1 MRHVSRRYIA
11 TSTLCVMLTIFCH
24 SVYVAVGPFHKRPKR
39 SVQHLVVVV
48 EHRMTLHV
56 LRPMTARKK
65 CKREPEDEISSGC
78 YCLSA
83 PIIMQPDWRKALA
96 RLDAHWSTKTK

>member
-1 MRHVSRRYIA
+1 MTPKERRDN
-11 TSTLCVMLTIFCH
+11 SQP
-24 SVYVAVGPFHKRPKR
+24 SPG
-39 SVQHLVVVV
+39 
-48 EHRMTLHV
+48 MTLHV